1 MQVQKDFEELPLEA
15 ALSLRDSVIKL
26 VCEHNRAKT
35 VRTQLCLAM
44 ASIAVFL
51 EASHFGNEGIIV
63 WMYTK
68 LNAENPSLAVTS
80 MLELLAV
87 LPQVRTLPLPPANTY
102 LSAHVRWHLPDGC
115 SLGCGKRAHGCTQH
129 RAQMRTFKSLNSC

>member
-87 LPQVRTLPLPPANTY
+87 LPQVRTLPPC
-102 LSAHVRWHLPDGC
+102 RHLPLSPC
-115 SLGCGKRAHGCTQH
+115 ALANAMAFARWLFAHDC
-129 RAQMRTFKSLNSC
+129 